1 MSEQKGEKELFTIS
15 ELARRSG
22 VTPATIK
29 HYVNEGLLSPVKKTG
44 KTMAWYDEE
53 SVKRVVLVR
62 SLKQERFLPL
72 SVIKRLIGEGSLTSA
87 AVELDHSIYPSPETN
102 LEERQFSLREL
113 AAETGQE
120 EDRIVR
126 LAESGILHPTRDN
139 TGKPRYF
146 SELDAKIAQIV
157 RQREEDGLSF
167 EYSSRLLRQYSKAME
182 KAVARDIQLFISM
195 VLADPDTD
203 DPLPLFNRDDDSVN
217 LFLFYARR
225 KFNRLYVDEALRQVA
240 AFPER
245 FSRWVPLHMQDVG
258 RRLTGLPL
266 APEDID
272 ALRELSE
279 LFQARTDRQV
289 EPDSSGTA
297 PTDSPIQNLVGV
309 VRAVLEFAKEGALD
323 QRLQALL
330 VRFDQIARYAFIPPE
345 ITHMSR
351 RLGEDEEDRQDRMKK
366 YFSMLIP
373 PWLTAGI
380 YLALPPILGYE
391 KKGIEILNDVL
402 SSGQHLLDL
411 WKESS
416 PKGFHDTLEYTEKT
430 LFPVVRRELK
440 HLEHNKKGEDTHER

>member
-1 MSEQKGEKELFTIS
+1 MSGKKGKKELFTIS

-53 SVKRVVLVR
+53 SVKRVTLVR

-72 SVIKRLIGEGSLTSA
+72 SVIKRLIGEGSLTSV

-102 LEERQFSLREL
+102 LEERQFSLPEL
-113 AAETGQE
+113 AAETGLDD
-120 EDRIVR
+120 DRIVR
-126 LAESGILHPTRDN
+126 LADSGILHPTRDSG
-139 TGKPRYF
+139 GKIRLF
-146 SELDAKIAQIV
+146 SELDAKIAQII
-157 RQREEDGLSF
+157 RRREEDGLSF
-167 EYSSRLLRQYSKAME
+167 EYSSKLLSQYSEAIE

-195 VLADPDTD
+195 VLADPDTE

-225 KFNRLYVDEALRQVA
+225 KFNRLYVDEALAQVA
-240 AFPER
+240 AFPGR
-245 FSRWVPLHMQDVG
+245 FSKWVPLHMKDVG
-258 RRLTGLPL
+258 TRLTGLPL

-272 ALRELSE
+272 ALRKLSE
-279 LFQARTDRQV
+279 LFQAGTGPRA
-289 EPDSSGTA
+289 ESGTSETA
-297 PTDSPIQNLVGV
+297 VTYSPIRSLIGV
-309 VRAVLEFAKEGALD
+309 VLAVLDFAKEGALD
-323 QRLQALL
+323 RRLQALL
-330 VRFDQIARYAFIPPE
+330 VRFDQIARHAFIPPE

-351 RLGEDEEDRQDRMKK
+351 HIGEDEEDRRNRMKE

-391 KKGIEILNDVL
+391 KKGIEIMHDVL
-402 SSGQHLLDL
+402 GSGQHLLDL
-411 WKESS
+411 WKESV
-416 PKGFHDTLEYTEKT
+416 PKSFHDTLEYTEKN
-430 LFPVVRRELK
+430 LFPAVRRELNR
-440 HLEHNKKGEDTHER
+440 LEHDKKGGTIHE